1 MVPVS
6 IAFASSVAAVV
17 DVVGALAAYLVAVKL
32 ELTGWRMDST
42 VRHQTSPIWTK
53 RDKGQIGNKYI
64 TVLIYHLMDA
74 W

>member
-1 MVPVS
+1 MLVMVPVS

-42 VRHQTSPIWTK
+42 VRHQTSPI
-53 RDKGQIGNKYI
+53 
-64 TVLIYHLMDA
+64 
-74 W
+74 